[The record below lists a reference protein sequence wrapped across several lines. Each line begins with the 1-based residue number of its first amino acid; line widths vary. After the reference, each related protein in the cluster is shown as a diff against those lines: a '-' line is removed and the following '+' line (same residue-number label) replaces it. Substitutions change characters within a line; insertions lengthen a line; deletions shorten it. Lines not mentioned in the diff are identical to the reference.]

1 MPRAAHIDIGSSSS
15 IWHCLEHTCA
25 QWPVAFTLALYM
37 WETDPPRALACAHVW
52 CLSPLSTTRSKV
64 RQAQST
70 AQSISCATGPSRPHF
85 RLRVRGGQGSK
96 RRFKS
101 HSLADWP
108 PDRSLLYGVPFP
120 FAWVGSFPDQSTRH
134 SADGRC
140 LSLRSPTAFS
150 IQVFSFSFRDLGN
163 SRHLTLS
170 NANED
175 GHAPGFPVLALH

>member
-85 RLRVRGGQGSK
+85 RLRVRGGGRDQKEDSNHTAWRTGCLTGHSSTGYHSHLLGSAVSQI
-96 RRFKS
+96 RA
-101 HSLADWP
+101 LD
-108 PDRSLLYGVPFP
+108 
-120 FAWVGSFPDQSTRH
+120 TR
-134 SADGRC
+134 
-140 LSLRSPTAFS
+140 PTGGAY
-150 IQVFSFSFRDLGN
+150 
-163 SRHLTLS
+163 H
-170 NANED
+170 
-175 GHAPGFPVLALH
+175 